1 MFWLDRH
8 CYWANCVFVMDD
20 EKYMYMYVYIW
31 LYAWVLYLYFHIYK
45 VGYFYP
51 FWVLMR
57 LEVNKNKTFWGNLLK
72 AYPGGV
78 TFLTILHPLLLKV
91 NGEGHHKND
100 LSAAVFRVKKWIQK
114 GIQANY
120 YMRMTNNK
128 LISHYLSG
136 QIKVA
141 MIGEIYNGFSLCCC
155 FVVEFDLIIVS
166 EYKWDMC
173 CQFSRV
179 VLISIR
185 TNVGKSHF
193 SVVLNL
199 AFPIMLK
206 SERNSVYYF
215 LNLNY

>member
-1 MFWLDRH
+1 M
-8 CYWANCVFVMDD
+8 
-20 EKYMYMYVYIW
+20 
-31 LYAWVLYLYFHIYK
+31 
-45 VGYFYP
+45 
-51 FWVLMR
+51 
-57 LEVNKNKTFWGNLLK
+57 
-72 AYPGGV
+72 
-78 TFLTILHPLLLKV
+78 
-91 NGEGHHKND
+91 
-100 LSAAVFRVKKWIQK
+100 QK

-128 LISHYLSG
+128 SISQYLSS

-141 MIGEIYNGFSLCCC
+141 MIGEIDNGFSLCCC

-206 SERNSVYYF
+206 SERNSVYCF